1 MKYRLA
7 QKRDLPQLAAMRWN
21 FQTEDGAETPAVEK
35 AEFIRSCIEY
45 LRRCFKEG
53 DWAFWITEQN
63 GEIVSHVF
71 VKKISSVPRPARV
84 ANSWGYVTNVYT
96 KPGFRGRGIGAE
108 LLRQVKLWA
117 VEQDFEL
124 LIVSPGDAAV
134 NFYRREGFTPET
146 DFYQLRLRR
155 F

>member
-7 QKRDLPQLAAMRWN
+7 GKRDLPQLAAMRWS
-21 FQTEDGAETPAVEK
+21 FQTENGMETPAVEK
-35 AEFIRSCIEY
+35 AEFIRNCVEH
-45 LRRCFKEG
+45 LRQCFKEG

-71 VKKISSVPRPARV
+71 VKKINSLPRPARIE
-84 ANSWGYVTNVYT
+84 NFWGYVTNVYT
-96 KPGFRGRGIGAE
+96 KPAFRRMGIGSE
-108 LLRQVKLWA
+108 LLRRVKLWA

-124 LIVSPGDAAV
+124 LIVSPGEEAV
-134 NFYRREGFTPET
+134 SFYRREGFTEET
-146 DFYQLRLRR
+146 DFYQLRLRK